1 MTRVL
6 ISGYYGFD
14 NAGDDTVLFGIINS
28 LKQHMPKIDIAV
40 LSNKPKETRALFGVP
55 AFNRWKFV
63 EIWRQLHQSDM
74 LLMGGG
80 SLLQDATSPRSVM
93 YYLGIVTMAKLLN
106 KPVIFFAQGFGPISH
121 PISKVLI
128 KSIVNKVDIITL
140 RDHDSAED
148 MKKLGVNRP
157 IHVTADPALTIRPSA
172 VNPELSNKWI
182 INNGKPSFAISIRKW
197 KNEEKFKQEIAKIAD
212 EMIQKGWNVYFLPMQ
227 FPADVSPSEDI
238 MNLMT
243 EKGAILLDQKMNF
256 HEIISFIGHMDF
268 VLGMRLHS
276 IIIAAVHNVPFVGIS
291 YDPKI
296 NRFLERVGMD
306 SGGSIQTLSYPTLS
320 RVVNENLLRLNDVK
334 QRLKSRMNGLINE
347 AEKSSLLSLKLIQK
361 KQG

>member
-40 LSNKPKETRALFGVP
+40 LSNKPKETEDLFGVP
-55 AFNRWKFV
+55 AFNRWRFV

-93 YYLGIVTMAKLLN
+93 YYLGIVTMAKFLN
-106 KPVIFFAQGFGPISH
+106 KPVIFFAQGFGPITH
-121 PISKVLI
+121 PISKILI

-140 RDHDSAED
+140 RDQNSAED

-172 VNPELSNKWI
+172 VNPEISRKWLLA
-182 INNGKPSFAISIRKW
+182 NDKPSFAISIRKW
-197 KNEEKFKQEIAKIAD
+197 KNEENFKQEIARMAD
-212 EMIQKGWNVYFLPMQ
+212 EMVRKGWNVYFLPMQ
-227 FPADVSPSEDI
+227 FPSDVSPSEDI
-238 MNLMT
+238 MNLMQ
-243 EKGAILLDQKMNF
+243 EQGAVLLNEKMNF
-256 HEIISFIGHMDF
+256 HEIISFIGHMNF

-306 SGGSIQTLSYPTLS
+306 SAGSIQTLTYPTLS
-320 RVVNENLLRLNDVK
+320 EVVNQNLDRLDDAK
-334 QRLKSRMNGLINE
+334 QLLKTHMNGLIDE
-347 AEKSSLLSLKLIQK
+347 AEKSSLLAMELIK
-361 KQG
+361 EKQG

>member
-40 LSNKPKETRALFGVP
+40 LSNKPKETEDLFGVP
-55 AFNRWKFV
+55 AFNRWRFV

-93 YYLGIVTMAKLLN
+93 YYLGIVTMAKFLN
-106 KPVIFFAQGFGPISH
+106 KPVIFFAQGFGPITH
-121 PISKVLI
+121 PISKILI

-140 RDHDSAED
+140 RDQNSAED

-172 VNPELSNKWI
+172 VNPEISRKWLLA
-182 INNGKPSFAISIRKW
+182 NDKPSFAISIRKW
-197 KNEEKFKQEIAKIAD
+197 KNEENFKQEIARMAD
-212 EMIQKGWNVYFLPMQ
+212 EMVRKGWNVYFLPMQ
-227 FPADVSPSEDI
+227 FPSDVSPSEDI
-238 MNLMT
+238 MNLMQ
-243 EKGAILLDQKMNF
+243 EQGAVLLNEKMNF
-256 HEIISFIGHMDF
+256 HEIISFIGHMNF

-306 SGGSIQTLSYPTLS
+306 SAGSIQTLSYPTLS
-320 RVVNENLLRLNDVK
+320 EVVNQNLDRLDDAK
-334 QRLKSRMNGLINE
+334 LLLKSHMNGLVDE
-347 AEKSSLLSLKLIQK
+347 AEKSSLLAMELIK
-361 KQG
+361 EKQG